1 MEAILIRHGITN
13 GNIEKRYIGTTD
25 EPLIDSEK
33 ERLRKNIYPDADII
47 IISPMKR
54 CIPVSYTHLAG
65 DAWYFGKLYKKDYIG
80 DPIKPIKCE
89 NILEVNKL
97 MYISAFISIVLFT
110 SLKLIILGGM

>member
-1 MEAILIRHGITN
+1 MMIAAAGMVGMDFKGAVRIFRRDRLKHKSPNSAQTEAACAGALGIR
-13 GNIEKRYIGTTD
+13 
-25 EPLIDSEK
+25 
-33 ERLRKNIYPDADII
+33 
-47 IISPMKR
+47 
-54 CIPVSYTHLAG
+54 LAG

-80 DPIKPIKCE
+80 DPIKPIKCK